1 MQAQEPVIVDEVKD
15 VDTHP
20 VTSQFNDILTTLSAF
35 RTQITALQHQLRVL
49 DKSVSKEFKSLKKD
63 SSKKKNKGNR
73 KPSGFAKPTKIT
85 SELSTFMNLPSDAEV
100 ARTEVTQF
108 IIKYIR
114 DNNLQHT
121 DNRKIITPDQR
132 LKQLLGIKDGEEVTY
147 FNLQKYM
154 NKHFHRKELE
164 TTPTS
169 TQ

>member
-1 MQAQEPVIVDEVKD
+1 MEMQSQQPVIEEEVKD

-20 VTSQFNDILTTLSAF
+20 VSSQFNDILTTLSAF
-35 RTQITALQHQLRVL
+35 RSQITALQHQLRTL
-49 DKSVSKEFKSLKKD
+49 DKSVSKEFKALKKE

-73 KPSGFAKPTKIT
+73 KPSGFAKPSKIT
-85 SELSTFMNLPSDAEV
+85 SDLSKFMNLSEDVEV

-121 DNRKIITPDQR
+121 DNRKIITPDAK
-132 LKQLLGIKDGEEVTY
+132 LKQLLDIKDGEEVTY

-154 NKHFHRKELE
+154 NRHFIRKEL
-164 TTPTS
+164 TPTV
-169 TQ
+169 